1 MKIDFFH
8 WRGLSAAAVA
18 LASLAVSCQDPIETP
33 NPGPGPEPE
42 PGTDGQ
48 TEIVLDREVE
58 ESGMYF
64 GDFWKEGTSSL
75 LTEKSE

>member
-33 NPGPGPEPE
+33 NPGGGLVPNRSQV
-42 PGTDGQ
+42 Q
-48 TEIVLDREVE
+48 TGRQ
-58 ESGMYF
+58 
-64 GDFWKEGTSSL
+64 K
-75 LTEKSE
+75 

>member
-33 NPGPGPEPE
+33 NPGGAWSRT
-42 PGTDGQ
+42 GARYRRA
-48 TEIVLDREVE
+48 DRN
-58 ESGMYF
+58 SA
-64 GDFWKEGTSSL
+64 
-75 LTEKSE
+75 